1 VRSKACNQHAR
12 SYTVNVKIIG
22 LTGALVAFMASPV
35 GAQSLTADKA
45 RAIVAPFYEALNR
58 PAGIDVIKLIEQATS
73 SDWMTCGGNDDCI
86 PREKFIGGF
95 KSRGEALP
103 DVKWEIKEVL
113 VAGDRIIVRGE
124 ASGTPS
130 GVFRGIPASGKSF
143 KIMSID
149 IHAIEDGKIKRS
161 YHVEDWVGAMRQLS
175 GGT

>member
-1 VRSKACNQHAR
+1 MRQLKESHAR
-12 SYTVNVKIIG
+12 SYTVNAKIVG
-22 LTGALVAFMASPV
+22 LAGALVVFLASPS
-35 GAQSLTADKA
+35 GAQTLTAEKA

-58 PAGIDVIKLIEQATS
+58 PAGIDAVKLIEQVTS
-73 SDWMTCGGNDDCI
+73 SDWMTCGGNDACI
-86 PREKFIGGF
+86 LREKFIGGF

-113 VAGDRIIVRGE
+113 IAGDRIIVRGE

-130 GVFRGIPASGKSF
+130 GIFRGIPAAEKSF

-149 IHAIEDGKIKRS
+149 IHTIEDGKIKRS
-161 YHVEDWVGAMRQLS
+161 YHVEDWAGAMRQVS

>member
-1 VRSKACNQHAR
+1 
-12 SYTVNVKIIG
+12 VNVKIVG
-22 LTGALVAFMASPV
+22 LTGALVAFMASPA
-35 GAQSLTADKA
+35 GAQSLTVEKA
-45 RAIVAPFYEALNR
+45 RAIVAPFYVALNR

-73 SDWMTCGGNDDCI
+73 SDWMTCGGNDVCI

-103 DVKWEIKEVL
+103 DIKWEIKEIL
-113 VAGDRIIVRGE
+113 VAGDRVIVRGE

-149 IHAIEDGKIKRS
+149 IHTIGDGKIKRS
-161 YHVEDWVGAMRQLS
+161 YHVEDWAGAMRQLS